1 MERHRIFCALRFIV
15 AIKIICKTNSAKEQ
29 QQQQNQPVSK
39 KKCSETVKKYIVRQS
54 KVVKIISKLQ
64 KYKNGINWSV
74 LLCFSCSFESYLYWK
89 WTEKIYQKKNVVN
102 QKQTQSLHAIE
113 TECEWSAGKLAK
125 VNSLIVWVNTKKKL
139 VRKVEMSKCGETQA
153 QENLCF
159 SMVNNKSVKFFRILL
174 DKHAKKMCELQFN
187 VMRWHLRSTCNAFF
201 NHQIQKNTR

>member
-74 LLCFSCSFESYLYWK
+74 LLCFSCSFESYLHWK
-89 WTEKIYQKKNVVN
+89 WTEKIYQKKMLWIKSRPNLFMLLKLNANGLQLNWLKSTV
-102 QKQTQSLHAIE
+102 SLFE
-113 TECEWSAGKLAK
+113 
-125 VNSLIVWVNTKKKL
+125 
-139 VRKVEMSKCGETQA
+139 
-153 QENLCF
+153 
-159 SMVNNKSVKFFRILL
+159 
-174 DKHAKKMCELQFN
+174 
-187 VMRWHLRSTCNAFF
+187 
-201 NHQIQKNTR
+201 